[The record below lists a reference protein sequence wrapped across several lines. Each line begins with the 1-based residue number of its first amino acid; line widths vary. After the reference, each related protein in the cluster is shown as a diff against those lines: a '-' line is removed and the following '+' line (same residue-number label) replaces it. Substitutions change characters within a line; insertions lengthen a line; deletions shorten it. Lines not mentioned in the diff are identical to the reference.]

1 MKVEKTS
8 IDSLNAE
15 LKLVIEKDDY
25 MPEYKEKMKSYQQ
38 KAHMKGFRKGKTPMG
53 MIKKMYG
60 SQTMQ
65 ESISKILSEKINEI
79 ITGDEFNII
88 GEPLL
93 KNQEELPM
101 IDHNDPQDYTYE
113 FELGLEPEF
122 EVSGVNESDTYP
134 KHLIDIDDTIVNEEV
149 ENITKRMG
157 TQEATDQAIDAED
170 VIKFEA
176 HELDGKSEKKDGLV
190 ANFTVPFDKIE
201 EKYQKELKGK
211 KVGDSIHFNIFELEQ
226 GVTDDYVK
234 KHLLKLDE
242 EASIEDVN
250 KDFKGDIAEVIRV
263 KPAEFNQELFDKY
276 FGPEAVKNEEEARE
290 KIKGYIGDYFANES
304 VNLLNR
310 EIMQALMDKNSFEL
324 PEGFLRK
331 WMSQE
336 QEINDE
342 QFDGFKTELKWR
354 IIKKKLVKQFEIEV
368 KEDEIFQF
376 FVNAVRN
383 YSPYI
388 DEASMKNTV
397 FSLMQNREQLNS
409 AVENI
414 SSGKLFDAIREVIQV
429 EEKSVDKD
437 GFYKI
442 VETLNQK
449 SQ

>member
-25 MPEYKEKMKSYQQ
+25 LPDYNEKMKSYQQ

-60 SQTMQ
+60 AATMQ

-122 EVSGVNESDTYP
+122 EVAGVADSDSYE
-134 KHLIDIDDTIVNEEV
+134 KRLIDIDDTIINEEI
-149 ENITKRMG
+149 ENIKKRLG
-157 TQEATDQAIDAED
+157 TQEPTDQPIQAED
-170 VIKFEA
+170 VLKFEA
-176 HELDGKSEKKDGLV
+176 YELDGKNVKKDGIES
-190 ANFTVPFDKIE
+190 NFSVQFDKLD
-201 EKYQKELKGK
+201 EKYKKTIEGK
-211 KVGDSIHFNIFELEQ
+211 KVGDSVEFNIFELEQ
-226 GVTDDYVK
+226 GVTEDFVK

-250 KDFKGDIAEVIRV
+250 KEFKADIAEVIRI

-276 FGPEAVKNEEEARE
+276 FGPEAVKNEEEARD
-290 KIKGYIGDYFANES
+290 KIKGYIGDYFSNES

-310 EIMQALMDKNSFEL
+310 EIMQALMDKNSFDL
-324 PEGFLRK
+324 PDGFLKK

-336 QEINDE
+336 QEITDE
-342 QFDGFKTELKWR
+342 QFDTFKTELKWR

-383 YSPYI
+383 YSPYM
-388 DEASMKNTV
+388 DEASLKNTV

-429 EEKSVDKD
+429 EEKSIDKD

-449 SQ
+449 VQ

>member
-1 MKVEKTS
+1 S

-15 LKLVIEKDDY
+15 VKLVIEKNDY
-25 MPEYKEKMKSYQQ
+25 LPDYNEKLKSYQQ

-93 KNQEELPM
+93 KNQESLPE

-122 EVSGVNESDTYP
+122 DISGVAESDSYV
-134 KHLIDIDDTIVNEEV
+134 KHVIDIDDKIIDEEV

-157 TQEATDQAIDAED
+157 TQEATDQVIEAED

-176 HELDGKSEKKDGLV
+176 HELDGKLEKKDGHEAV
-190 ANFTVPFDKIE
+190 FTVPFDKLN
-201 EKYQKELKGK
+201 EKYQKALKGK
-211 KVGDSIHFNIFELEQ
+211 KVGDSLTFDIFDLEQ
-226 GVTDDYVK
+226 GVTEDYVK
-234 KHLLKLDE
+234 KHLLKLDD
-242 EASIEDVN
+242 EASTDEIN
-250 KDFKGDIAEVIRV
+250 KEFKGDIAEVIRV
-263 KPAEFNQELFDKY
+263 KPAVFNQELFDKY
-276 FGPEAVKNEEEARE
+276 FGPEVVKGEEEART
-290 KIKGYIGDYFANES
+290 KIKEYIGEYFANES

-310 EIMQALMDKNSFEL
+310 EIMQALMDKNSFDL
-324 PEGFLRK
+324 PDGFLRK
-331 WMSQE
+331 WMTQE
-336 QEINDE
+336 KDINDE
-342 QFDGFKTELKWR
+342 QFDAFKTELKWR

-388 DEASMKNTV
+388 DEASLKNTV

-414 SSGKLFDAIREVIQV
+414 SSGKLFDAIREVIKV
-429 EEKSVDKD
+429 DEKSIDKD

-442 VETLNQK
+442 VESLNQK
-449 SQ
+449 VQ